1 MTQPFTPS
9 QVYSKISFP
18 AFNIMDALAAL
29 TRERSWD
36 LSSVSGDILA
46 TLAAAR
52 TPAKPFIVGFI
63 PPDVSVNFVPIQQ
76 VGTTLTT
83 VTVNNGA
90 GGSGSG
96 PTKSVGQVPT
106 VPTKLTP
113 AQALYY
119 LQQAGVQPPALYIVA
134 AQSATET
141 NYWGSGGKGG
151 GFNGYNFGN
160 ITQPN
165 TTTQPYMIQGGN
177 KIPFAVYS
185 DPQSGANAMAGFL
198 RNSGALTAAAGG
210 IDTYKQALINAGY
223 LGVIGRTD
231 ANGTPVT
238 QEQYDVYANTIGQI
252 AGSMSKITPEAP
264 PEGSLTQTLPNN
276 NPDGGT
282 PGSLTSSTSIMTN
295 GNVTDPTQDPLA
307 GQLGRNIQIANQQRV
322 AAVQAQTN
330 YLNAQI
336 SLIQQ
341 TPALMM
347 LVNPQEF
354 TRNYEQTTDPV
365 KTRSGFIVNMWLE
378 KPMTIQSKGVTA
390 GQYAFQPGAGGGL
403 VAYNRIQT
411 VSYQNLM
418 SLVSIF
424 KNNGYVFTDD
434 SFGQGNQGIPLIALS
449 LYIYYDNH
457 LYIGSFD
464 EFEVTDDGNKPYNLS
479 YTWKFTVRYDVDTTQ
494 VSDTFISTY
503 GQPGSGFTPAGAV
516 PPGINS
522 PNSGNFGP
530 GF

>member
-76 VGTTLTT
+76 VQTSIATVNSTVKLDNSGNGPQKQVGEVPRVPTQLTT
-83 VTVNNGA
+83 
-90 GGSGSG
+90 
-96 PTKSVGQVPT
+96 
-106 VPTKLTP
+106 
-113 AQALYY
+113 AQALG
-119 LQQAGVQPPALYIVA
+119 LFQSLGLKPPALYIVT
-134 AQSATET
+134 AQSALET
-141 NYWGSGGKGG
+141 NYFGSGGKGG
-151 GFNGYNFGN
+151 GFNNWNFGY
-160 ITQPN
+160 ISQPN
-165 TTTQPYMIQGGN
+165 PNTGPYMYQPGN
-177 KIPFAVYS
+177 KIKFVAYS
-185 DPQSGANAMAGFL
+185 DATSGAQAMINRTGAG
-198 RNSGALTAAAGG
+198 AAGG
-210 IDTYKQALINAGY
+210 IDGYKTFLENSGY
-223 LGVIGRTD
+223 LGFVGRPDPNGIVATDESYTAYTNKVGSIANQLMNITPEPPPSGGYGNNTQTPTVENPD
-231 ANGTPVT
+231 ANGSSP
-238 QEQYDVYANTIGQI
+238 NSI
-252 AGSMSKITPEAP
+252 
-264 PEGSLTQTLPNN
+264 TLP
-276 NPDGGT
+276 T
-282 PGSLTSSTSIMTN
+282 QVMTN

-307 GQLGRNIQIANQQRV
+307 NSLGRNITQANQQRIE
-322 AAVQAQTN
+322 AVQKQTN
-330 YLNAQI
+330 YLNTQI
-336 SLIQQ
+336 ALIQQ

-365 KTRSGFIVNMWLE
+365 KTRSGFVVNMWLE
-378 KPMTIQSKGVTA
+378 KPLTISSKGVSA

-403 VAYNRIQT
+403 AALNRIQS

-424 KNNGYVFTDD
+424 KNNGYIYTDD

-449 LYIYYDNH
+449 VFIYYDNH

-464 EFEVTDDGNKPYNLS
+464 DFEVTDDGNKPYNLS

-494 VSDTFISTY
+494 VSDTFISTF
-503 GQPGSGFTPAGAV
+503 GQPGSGFVPAGQI
-516 PPGINS
+516 PPGVNS